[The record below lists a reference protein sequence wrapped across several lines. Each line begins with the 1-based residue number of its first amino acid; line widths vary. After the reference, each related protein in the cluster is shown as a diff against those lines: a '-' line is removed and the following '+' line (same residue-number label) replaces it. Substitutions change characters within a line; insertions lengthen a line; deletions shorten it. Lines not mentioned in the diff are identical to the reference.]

1 MVQRHVS
8 DPADNAPSTSA
19 PADSEAPAAQTKS
32 PPAKKARFARAVEAV
47 ADPAAPALPA
57 AELLAR
63 LEAQAEKLSQARVR
77 GRQLERLLRAQV
89 ERRERLEEE
98 LAQEREQSVQLRVEL
113 DGLEEEAGARD
124 AAEREIAGLEITVQ
138 ALERELESTRM
149 QLEAVRGELASKR
162 PLGQRL
168 HPRSWR

>member
-1 MVQRHVS
+1 VS
-8 DPADNAPSTSA
+8 DTADNAPSTTA
-19 PADSEAPAAQTKS
+19 PASDGGPAAK
-32 PPAKKARFARAVEAV
+32 AKGPSAKAKTRFARAAEAA
-47 ADPAAPALPA
+47 ADPATPPLPA

-63 LEAQAEKLSQARVR
+63 LEGQAEKLSQARVR

-89 ERRERLEEE
+89 ERREALEEE
-98 LAQEREQSVQLRVEL
+98 LAQEREQSAQLRTEL
-113 DGLEEEAGARD
+113 TGLEGEAGARE
-124 AAEREIAGLEITVQ
+124 AAEREAAGLEITVQ